1 MRTLIGEVVSD
12 KGDKTI
18 IVAIR
23 TRKTHP
29 IYKKQYPV
37 TKRIMAHDT
46 SNQAKVGDMVSI
58 SECRPLSANKHW
70 TLVNIVETARIKHV
84 EPESSDTIA
93 SDDKP
98 ELKTKTATKKPE
110 VK

>member
-1 MRTLIGEVVSD
+1 MRTLVGEVVSD

-18 IVAIR
+18 VVAIR

-37 TKRIMAHDT
+37 TKRIMAHDAT
-46 SNQAKVGDMVSI
+46 NQAKLGDMVSI
-58 SECRPLSANKHW
+58 SECRPISAKKRW
-70 TLVNIVETARIKHV
+70 TLAGIVETARIKHV
-84 EPESSDTIA
+84 EPEPTDTEPVV
-93 SDDKP
+93 SKP
-98 ELKTKTATKKPE
+98 AAADLMKEPK